1 MKLSTLLDYQKAF
14 DALRADERQ
23 RGSLE
28 SNNFVQ
34 MIKAK
39 TNFDFELEQIT
50 RDIKVEVETDWR
62 QHE

>member
-34 MIKAK
+34 MVKAK
-39 TNFDFELEQIT
+39 AAFDCELEQI
-50 RDIKVEVETDWR
+50 ISAKEVEVETDWSAA
-62 QHE
+62 